1 MVTGVRLFVV
11 SRSVFFRGQI
21 ERRSATS
28 PASLLGYSD
37 RPVVVA
43 INTEAIHI
51 ISSDTPPVSY
61 MVGNTPSPLHCF
73 TSVILSTS
81 P

>member
-1 MVTGVRLFVV
+1 MCVIVDFHGNSCQTVFIVT
-11 SRSVFFRGQI
+11 RSVFFRGQI

-51 ISSDTPPVSY
+51 ISSDSPSVSY
-61 MVGNTPSPLHCF
+61 VVGKSLEDTHF
-73 TSVILSTS
+73 
-81 P
+81 